1 MAIKELN
8 GNTVFYISEKEQ
20 KDLDTK
26 KEIKESTRDYPQNW
40 IYTINYFGAKR
51 SARVEYEILYN
62 YVCNKYN
69 VHVLADAFGGSG
81 TISLLGAKSGLFSEL
96 FLNELSY
103 LTINYHYVMKNDN
116 PIKKDGTKVED
127 KSIDWILKWLQKMKA
142 YNQNIDISEYKREQD
157 YFEDFIYHLT
167 KINKSKFDSIK
178 RSYKRFTF
186 QRGTKT
192 IKLKNSKKKTVQV
205 WIPKRLQVRK
215 ANVKHAVLFYLMQ
228 FYAMRGDGEYDPKQI
243 KNNSGIEVNRE
254 PRDYIDELRKTH
266 ELYKNITLSQS
277 YYKKFINRFLD
288 NSKALIVLD
297 PPYIAKTR
305 IHKDSYVFE
314 MSNRGHRYLLQE
326 LTRENY
332 KAKVILCGYNS
343 YMYNHYFDLFNKKQN
358 QIVWHNVK
366 MKKRHNSCIDLRKRR
381 YEYIWV
387 NFDVTDLIKNNSDY
401 FEEFD
406 ISEEAKRLV
415 TKRKRK
421 HIKKAT
427 FKKRDL

>member
-1 MAIKELN
+1 MKLADRKRVIGCRINYKLN
-8 GNTVFYISEKEQ
+8 GEQ
-20 KDLDTK
+20 KHIFKVFTSNINK
-26 KEIKESTRDYPQNW
+26 KNEIKENTRDYPEDW
-40 IYTINYFGAKR
+40 VYTLNYFGAKR

-69 VHVLADAFGGSG
+69 VHVLADGFGGSG
-81 TISLLGAKSGLFSEL
+81 TLSLLAAKTGLFSEI

-103 LTINYHYVMKNDN
+103 LTINYHYVMKNEN
-116 PIKKDGTKVED
+116 PIKKNETNDTKVEN
-127 KSIDWILKWLQKMKA
+127 KSIDISN
-142 YNQNIDISEYKREQD
+142 NQEQT

-167 KINKSKFDSIK
+167 KINKSKFDDIK

-186 QRGTKT
+186 QRRTKT
-192 IKLKNSKKKTVQV
+192 IKLKNSKKKSVQV
-205 WIPKRLQVRK
+205 WVSKRLQVRK

-228 FYAMRGDGEYDPKQI
+228 FYAMRSDGEYDPKQI
-243 KNNSGIEVNRE
+243 KNKLGIEVYRE
-254 PRDYIDELRKTH
+254 PCDYIFELRKTH
-266 ELYKNITLSQS
+266 ELYKNIVLSQK
-277 YYKKFINRFLD
+277 YYKKFIKDFLD
-288 NSKALIVLD
+288 DKYALIVLD

-314 MSNRGHRYLLQE
+314 MSNRQHRYLLQE
-326 LTRENY
+326 LTKENY
-332 KAKVILCGYNS
+332 VSKIVLCGYNN

-358 QIVWHNVK
+358 EVVWHNVK
-366 MKKRHNSCIDLRKRR
+366 MKKRHNSCIDLKKRR

-387 NFDVTDLIKNNSDY
+387 NFDVTDLIKNNTDY

-406 ISEEAKRLV
+406 ISEEAKMLA

-427 FKKRDL
+427 FKK